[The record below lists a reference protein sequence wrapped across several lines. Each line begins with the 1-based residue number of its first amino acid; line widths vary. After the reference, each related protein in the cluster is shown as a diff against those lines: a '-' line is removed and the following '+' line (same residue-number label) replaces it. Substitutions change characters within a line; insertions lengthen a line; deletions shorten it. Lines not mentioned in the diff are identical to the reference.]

1 MIVLGL
7 LLLLA
12 ACVVGLVGVLTNL
25 SGQDFSIFGMPVGGA
40 SGWLF
45 LFGIVVGAVGML
57 GLAMIRGANVR
68 SRRLRKE
75 LKQTRRETESLRK
88 ERERGHERVTRGEET
103 ARGREAPTT
112 SETTHAG
119 ETRAGEAR
127 PTDTPTGEARSADIP
142 QQRAAEHKPSFRERL
157 GFRSRK

>member
-25 SGQDFSIFGMPVGGA
+25 SGMGFSIFGVPVGGA

-68 SRRLRKE
+68 SRRSRRE
-75 LKQTRRETESLRK
+75 LKQTRREAEKLRA
-88 ERERGHERVTRGEET
+88 EHERRHAQAARGEEA
-103 ARGREAPTT
+103 ARGREAPATG
-112 SETTHAG
+112 ETHAG
-119 ETRAGEAR
+119 ETRTGETRAAE
-127 PTDTPTGEARSADIP
+127 TPTGEARGQDIP
-142 QQRAAEHKPSFRERL
+142 QQRGAEHKPSFRERL
-157 GFRSRK
+157 GFRPRK